1 MHILFDSAVPILG
14 VYSTDIFTRAKSW
27 MCRVIYCSSS
37 CNSQRLEQSKSLSE
51 TNVMYNTYVQALEKM
66 VPVNLCVWH
75 KRGADRRTDSWTQWG
90 KEREG
95 WTGRVAVRHIQT
107 ASGNLLS
114 DTGAQPGALG
124 QPRGVGQ
131 GGRWGGGSG
140 VKGHRYTYG
149 WFMLMFGRNQHNII
163 KRLSSNSK

>member
-1 MHILFDSAVPILG
+1 MHILFDSAVPTLG

-37 CNSQRLEQSKSLSE
+37 RNSQRLEQSKSLSE

-75 KRGADRRTDSWTQWG
+75 KRDADRRTDSWTQWG

-95 WTGRVAVRHIQT
+95 ELGEQQWDIYRQPVGICYLTQELNQGLWD
-107 ASGNLLS
+107 NLEGW
-114 DTGAQPGALG
+114 D
-124 QPRGVGQ
+124 GVG
-131 GGRWGGGSG
+131 GRGEAPEGGGVGIPMADSCWCLAE
-140 VKGHRYTYG
+140 TNTT
-149 WFMLMFGRNQHNII
+149 L
-163 KRLSSNSK
+163 